1 MDITLIGI
9 GPGDWLSLTQ
19 AAARALEQALVI
31 LGAPRLLE
39 GLPAQCGGR
48 RIACLRTSE
57 LVEAL
62 TGLNSRAGQ
71 AAVAFS
77 GDIGFYSGAASLLR
91 TLQTALPEAR
101 FTLLPG
107 LSSPQVLAARLGR
120 PWQNWKLVSAHGVA
134 CNPAAACA
142 GGGDVFFLTG
152 GSCTPASLC
161 AQLTEAGLGGCQATA
176 ASRLGYPDE
185 AIVTGTAAQLAEQTF
200 APLSVLLVEGCP
212 APLRHRRV
220 GGIPDE

>member
-62 TGLNSRAGQ
+62 TGLNGRAGQ

-120 PWQNWKLVSAHGVA
+120 PWQNWKLVSAHGVV

-152 GSCTPASLC
+152 GSCTPA
-161 AQLTEAGLGGCQATA
+161 
-176 ASRLGYPDE
+176 
-185 AIVTGTAAQLAEQTF
+185 
-200 APLSVLLVEGCP
+200 APR
-212 APLRHRRV
+212 AMAN
-220 GGIPDE
+220 

>member
-62 TGLNSRAGQ
+62 TGLNGRAGQ

-77 GDIGFYSGAASLLR
+77 GDIGFYSGAARLLR
-91 TLQTALPEAR
+91 TLHAALP
-101 FTLLPG
+101 
-107 LSSPQVLAARLGR
+107 
-120 PWQNWKLVSAHGVA
+120 
-134 CNPAAACA
+134 AACCPGFPA
-142 GGGDVFFLTG
+142 RRCWPPGWAAPGRTG
-152 GSCTPASLC
+152 SW
-161 AQLTEAGLGGCQATA
+161 
-176 ASRLGYPDE
+176 
-185 AIVTGTAAQLAEQTF
+185 
-200 APLSVLLVEGCP
+200 
-212 APLRHRRV
+212 
-220 GGIPDE
+220 

>member
-62 TGLNSRAGQ
+62 TGLNGRAGQ

-77 GDIGFYSGAASLLR
+77 GDIGF
-91 TLQTALPEAR
+91 
-101 FTLLPG
+101 
-107 LSSPQVLAARLGR
+107 
-120 PWQNWKLVSAHGVA
+120 
-134 CNPAAACA
+134 
-142 GGGDVFFLTG
+142 
-152 GSCTPASLC
+152 
-161 AQLTEAGLGGCQATA
+161 
-176 ASRLGYPDE
+176 
-185 AIVTGTAAQLAEQTF
+185 
-200 APLSVLLVEGCP
+200 
-212 APLRHRRV
+212 
-220 GGIPDE
+220 